1 MNIIINFYKE
11 LDTLNLIIFWGVIIV
26 IILLLIFAIVISNKN
41 RKLKL
46 LLEKKEESHS
56 NEKENIEITNNAIKE
71 NIVKE
76 VYNEPIIP
84 NDIKPHKD
92 DTPKVLPE
100 NKEDKEL
107 PDEKEF
113 IAEEHV
119 ITYHKEPLSQSSTQV
134 IGTFSQRNEKSFSQ
148 QEDLIK
154 RPTNAP
160 YQKNVLRE
168 MSLNQTSPIG
178 ITKPISKEETKAKE
192 LNDVLLEKVVVEDY
206 PPKAS
211 EIINTPKALSQDT
224 TTPINKTKETSFNS
238 FASASKEVDIT
249 IPKVEIDIPKYQDKK
264 EDVVLSREKINIP
277 KYQEEEPKEP
287 KQNDKYLE
295 EVSNKL
301 STAKYQD
308 GIIRT
313 EYELKQE
320 EEAIISYEELMKKKD
335 SIQIVDEEEAV
346 ISIDEL
352 MKKKNEEEKLY
363 NLSPEEENDKFLK
376 ELKNFRHDL

>member
-46 LLEKKEESHS
+46 LLEKKEENHS
-56 NEKENIEITNNAIKE
+56 NEKETIEATNNAVKE
-71 NIVKE
+71 SIIKE
-76 VYNEPIIP
+76 VYNEPIISNDNKLQQ
-84 NDIKPHKD
+84 NDIPR
-92 DTPKVLPE
+92 VLPQ
-100 NKEDKEL
+100 NKDDKEL

-119 ITYHKEPLSQSSTQV
+119 ITYHKYPQLESPSPV
-134 IGTFSQRNEKSFSQ
+134 IDNSPKRNEKIYSPTH
-148 QEDLIK
+148 DLTKKI
-154 RPTNAP
+154 TNAP

-178 ITKPISKEETKAKE
+178 ITKPMSKEETKAKE
-192 LNDVLLEKVVVEDY
+192 LNDVLLEKVVLEDY
-206 PPKAS
+206 PPKSS
-211 EIINTPKALSQDT
+211 EIINPPKASSQDT

-249 IPKVEIDIPKYQDKK
+249 ISTEEPTTPKYQDKK

-277 KYQEEEPKEP
+277 KYQKEEPKEP

-301 STAKYQD
+301 SNAKYQD

-313 EYELKQE
+313 EYEIKQE

-376 ELKNFRHDL
+376 ELKSFRHDL

>member
-26 IILLLIFAIVISNKN
+26 ITLLLIFAIVISNKN

-46 LLEKKEESHS
+46 LLEKKEENYS
-56 NEKENIEITNNAIKE
+56 NEKENIEVTNNTIKE
-71 NIVKE
+71 NTIKE

-84 NDIKPHKD
+84 NDIKPQQN
-92 DTPKVLPE
+92 DTPEILPE

-119 ITYHKEPLSQSSTQV
+119 ITYHKEPLSQSPTQA
-134 IGTFSQRNEKSFSQ
+134 IGAFSQRNEKSFSQ

-168 MSLNQTSPIG
+168 MSLNQISPIG

-192 LNDVLLEKVVVEDY
+192 LNDVLLEKVVLEDY
-206 PPKAS
+206 PPKVS
-211 EIINTPKALSQDT
+211 EIIT
-224 TTPINKTKETSFNS
+224 TQSSSSPNITAPINKTRETSFNS
-238 FASASKEVDIT
+238 LNSASKETNIT
-249 IPKVEIDIPKYQDKK
+249 IPKAE
-264 EDVVLSREKINIP
+264 INIP
-277 KYQEEEPKEP
+277 KYQKEESRET

-301 STAKYQD
+301 SSAKYQD

-352 MKKKNEEEKLY
+352 MKKKDQEEKLY
-363 NLSPEEENDKFLK
+363 NLSPEEEHDKFLK
-376 ELKNFRHDL
+376 ELKSFRHDL

>member
-134 IGTFSQRNEKSFSQ
+134 IGAFSQRNEKSFSQ
-148 QEDLIK
+148 
-154 RPTNAP
+154 
-160 YQKNVLRE
+160 
-168 MSLNQTSPIG
+168 
-178 ITKPISKEETKAKE
+178 
-192 LNDVLLEKVVVEDY
+192 
-206 PPKAS
+206 
-211 EIINTPKALSQDT
+211 
-224 TTPINKTKETSFNS
+224 
-238 FASASKEVDIT
+238 
-249 IPKVEIDIPKYQDKK
+249 
-264 EDVVLSREKINIP
+264 
-277 KYQEEEPKEP
+277 
-287 KQNDKYLE
+287 
-295 EVSNKL
+295 
-301 STAKYQD
+301 
-308 GIIRT
+308 
-313 EYELKQE
+313 
-320 EEAIISYEELMKKKD
+320 
-335 SIQIVDEEEAV
+335 
-346 ISIDEL
+346 
-352 MKKKNEEEKLY
+352 
-363 NLSPEEENDKFLK
+363 
-376 ELKNFRHDL
+376 

>member
-1 MNIIINFYKE
+1 MDIIINFYKE

-41 RKLKL
+41 KKLKL
-46 LLEKKEESHS
+46 LLEKKEENHS
-56 NEKENIEITNNAIKE
+56 NEKETIEVANNNI
-71 NIVKE
+71 KE
-76 VYNEPIIP
+76 VYNEPIISNDNKP
-84 NDIKPHKD
+84 QQNDIPI
-92 DTPKVLPE
+92 VLLE
-100 NKEDKEL
+100 NKENKDDKEL

-119 ITYHKEPLSQSSTQV
+119 ITYHKYPESQSQSSV
-134 IGTFSQRNEKSFSQ
+134 INNSPKINEKNYSPI
-148 QEDLIK
+148 EDLTK
-154 RPTNAP
+154 KTTNAP
-160 YQKNVLRE
+160 YQKNILRE

-192 LNDVLLEKVVVEDY
+192 LNDILLEKVVIEDY

-211 EIINTPKALSQDT
+211 EIINTPKSPSQNL

-238 FASASKEVDIT
+238 LNSASKEIDIT
-249 IPKVEIDIPKYQDKK
+249 IPAKEPTKTKYQDKK
-264 EDVVLSREKINIP
+264 EDVVLSREKTNIS
-277 KYQEEEPKEP
+277 KYQKEEPKEN

-320 EEAIISYEELMKKKD
+320 EDAIISYEELMKKKD

-346 ISIDEL
+346 ISIEEL

-376 ELKNFRHDL
+376 ELKSFRHDL